1 MKKNKQKRSY
11 GSLIQMLKYLLRY
24 KWRLAAV
31 LFFAVSC
38 NVLALLVPEIT
49 GLMVDS
55 LNLGERM
62 VDFESLFRNALN
74 ILIIALAAWALAVAQ
89 NRLMIVTAQRMVV
102 DLRHDVFD
110 KLMKLPISYFDGNT
124 KGNIISIVSTD
135 VENISD
141 TVSNDLIMLITG
153 LVTLA
158 VSLTKMLNISPAL
171 SCIFLVTI
179 PMMLVASRIIS
190 QNARRLFR
198 EKKANYGKLCGY
210 AEEMITAQKTVKV
223 YGIEEYNK
231 EGFNETSK
239 KLREAGTKAEFV
251 SSTMMPTMNMINNL
265 NFIGICAFGA
275 ILALQG
281 KITIG
286 NISTFVLYSKR
297 FAGPIIDTANIVN
310 MLQTTLAACDRV
322 FSILNAEP
330 EADDENAQAAPKSIK
345 GEIAFED
352 VSFSYNTDTQVLKDV
367 DFTIKPGE
375 KIAVVG
381 ATGAGKT
388 TIISLLLRFYEAT
401 SGKITIDGVDISKI
415 KLNELRRYY
424 ALVLQD
430 SWLFEGTVMENLIYA
445 IDKGAKTEEQVKE
458 ICRQIDVDDFIMSLE
473 DGYNTLLKSDSG
485 GLSQGQKQMINI
497 ARAFLCN
504 PPIFVLDEA
513 TSSVDTVAEQKIKIV
528 TDKVT
533 KNKTSIIIAH
543 RLSTILNAD
552 RIIYIKD
559 GEIAEIGSHNE
570 LMEKGGL
577 YKELYESQYA
587 MLNN

>member
-141 TVSNDLIMLITG
+141 TISNDLIMLITG

-179 PMMLVASRIIS
+179 PIMLVASRIIS